1 MPTEHEDVNA
11 AIAELQQ
18 RTRDML
24 RAQQQAYL
32 ASVSAWREQLGKTLP
47 SWPQPSLNALIPR
60 PGEYAE
66 AWYAFAVKL
75 FADQNRFLDE
85 ISKTIA
91 MRDKNE

>member
-1 MPTEHEDVNA
+1 MPTEPEDINA
-11 AIAELQQ
+11 AIAEFQE
-18 RTRDML
+18 RTREML

-32 ASVSAWREQLGKTLP
+32 ATVSSWREELGKNLP
-47 SWPQPSLNALIPR
+47 SWPQPSLHALIPR

-66 AWYAFAVKL
+66 AWYAFAAKL

-91 MRDKNE
+91 KRDENE

>member
-1 MPTEHEDVNA
+1 MPSEHEEINA
-11 AIAELQQ
+11 AIAEFQR
-18 RTRDML
+18 RTREML
-24 RAQQQAYL
+24 HAQQQAYL
-32 ASVSAWREQLGKTLP
+32 AAVSSWREELGKNLP
-47 SWPQPSLNALIPR
+47 SWPQPNLHTLIPR